1 VDFDNRSA
9 LSGVYMKLEEGQLI
23 DGQGVESVN
32 KIDVEVALLKNGE
45 ANEDDTESHRME
57 LTDIN

>member
-1 VDFDNRSA
+1 
-9 LSGVYMKLEEGQLI
+9 MKLEEGQLI